1 MTEKPYNPQEITITM
16 IGQFSPTK
24 IEKIVPILN
33 SYAIIM
39 GLITTWV
46 IVIF

>member
-24 IEKIVPILN
+24 IEKIGTH
-33 SYAIIM
+33 S
-39 GLITTWV
+39 
-46 IVIF
+46 